1 MPIRAVPFL
10 DLHSVTEDKR
20 IEMIGHR
27 AVEHG
32 ETVGFLVD
40 VVNGDHAK
48 GDRYIEKL
56 KRQFPSIT
64 VLYRGDGPVDDVET
78 IKVGVLQ

>member
-1 MPIRAVPFL
+1 MKPKVFL
-10 DLHSVTEDKR
+10 DLADLPEDKR

-27 AVEHG
+27 AVDHC
-32 ETVGFLVD
+32 ETVGFMVD
-40 VVNGDHAK
+40 IEDGSHAK

-56 KRQFPSIT
+56 TRRFPSIS
-64 VLYRGDGPVDDVET
+64 VMFRGDGPVTGVET